1 MNQKKMTN
9 IHQILTMIVLIV
21 IGTLSR
27 YIFIGYGLQPFPNFE
42 LIMIVTFLAA
52 LLIKPTFAIIVPLSC
67 MILSDILIGN
77 PIFIGN
83 QMNRIVI
90 FTYTGFALIA
100 VINIMFQE
108 KLSPLFSKITI
119 KTTGMVA
126 GISIGFVLLYDIW
139 TNFGWWY
146 LMYPHNPSTFATVYL
161 LGIPFMIYH
170 IISGIVTFI
179 VIGIPFMIFL
189 QNRYDLTLPLKKP
202 HLQKLP
208 VLALSLILIVLSFSG
223 TAARV
228 PEKQD
233 ISLQDHDETTVHIVF
248 MSEQW
253 TVTDYLVAGNDE
265 TVFTILQKM
274 SKRND
279 FNVEFTYY
287 EEFDAILIDSI
298 NNIENGAEG
307 KYWQYYVNGDIPM
320 VGADNYPVENGDYI
334 EWRFEIVPYEF

>member
-1 MNQKKMTN
+1 MTN
-9 IHQILTMIVLIV
+9 THQILAMLLLIA
-21 IGTLSR
+21 IGTISR
-27 YIFIGYGLQPFPNFE
+27 YLLVGFDLQPFPNFE
-42 LIMIVTFLAA
+42 LIMLVTLLAA
-52 LLIKPTFAIIVPLSC
+52 LVIKPTLAIFIPLTC

-90 FTYTGFALIA
+90 FTYSGFALIA
-100 VINIMFQE
+100 TINIMFRE
-108 KLSPLFSKITI
+108 KLTPLFSKITI
-119 KTTGMVA
+119 KSTGMIA
-126 GISIGFVLLYDIW
+126 GIGIGFVLLYDIW

-146 LMYPHNPSTFATVYL
+146 LMYPHNPSTLATVYM

-189 QNRYDLTLPLKKP
+189 NNRYDITKPFKKQN
-202 HLQKLP
+202 LQKFP
-208 VLALSLILIVLSFSG
+208 VLALSLILIALSFTG

-233 ISLQDHDETTVHIVF
+233 FSLHNYDETTVHIVLIDK
-248 MSEQW
+248 EW
-253 TVTDYLVAGNDE
+253 TISDYIVAEKDE

-274 SKRND
+274 GQRNG
-279 FNVEFTYY
+279 FSVEYTYY
-287 EEFDAILIDSI
+287 TEFDAILIDSI
-298 NNIENGAEG
+298 NNVENGADG
-307 KYWQYYVNGDIPM
+307 KYWQYYVNDDIPM
-320 VGADNYPVENGDYI
+320 VGADNHPVENGDSI